1 MGHGQDRHD
10 PADEREPWLW
20 GAGLY
25 SSTLEKTKAARAR
38 IDAHI
43 AKGGQPIRL
52 EVDGGIKPTTSPRWQ
67 RLVRYL
73 VAGSAVF
80 GAPDANGKSYNDIFA
95 KFNRRWPSR

>member
-1 MGHGQDRHD
+1 M
-10 PADEREPWLW
+10 P
-20 GAGLY
+20 
-25 SSTLEKTKAARAR
+25 SNKTKAARAR

-52 EVDGGIKPTTSPRWQ
+52 EVDGGIKPDNIGAVAAAGADTF
-67 RLVRYL
+67 

-95 KFNRRWPSR
+95 KFNKALA